1 MNRMFKEFFITSL
14 LFLRQPLDLTYH
26 YIFYLFRDYFLLYR
40 MSYIWYT
47 GLAVITVLFVGTIVS
62 LITGA
67 CEGFETCNYHL
78 ITLIFVN

>member
-14 LFLRQPLDLTYH
+14 LFLRQPLDILQVNLTYH

-67 CEGFETCNYHL
+67 CQGFD
-78 ITLIFVN
+78 VNII